1 MKNLDLSSMQ
11 KYSQGAGGINLN
23 PSNPM
28 TQKTPLLKKPTVVSS
43 NIQQTQPSQQ
53 EMVKSHLKRLFEYY
67 CQFGERMNVNFLKS
81 HKYQKFAIDAD
92 ILDSKLNKT
101 RLELIFSAENK
112 NKMKSQMDF
121 ETFLNSLVKI
131 AEVKFNYM
139 RNDIMNKYSKKSN
152 STLQLLLKSN
162 IWPLYERIFGI
173 SVEGQMNPDKSQI
186 DDNKSDIDV
195 QIQNVSVNDKIQRKS
210 SVGQDVSSLNVSINT
225 RGSLMMGGSS
235 LPPLLNVEELLLNSQ
250 LEEILSMIAPIMYEI
265 YKVYFPWEISLSEN
279 ENFLKDKSMKAYFV
293 FLKEYDM
300 CPSLISKST
309 AFQIFQS
316 ETIGTNQSDLFD
328 SPELNEVYS
337 NILRNIEISTLGRS
351 NNKSILGKYFTFLKF
366 LKSICKIGDVGF
378 EKMEFSN
385 SGAVE
390 IPTNSNST
398 PKKKLSSIEK
408 ICLGLE
414 RMELSDGFLSLQH
427 KTSKTH
433 SRKTTCIIPREI
445 LEKVKIAINSK
456 FSEEENLRFQQSED
470 INDAKSAEMIEQ
482 SYRASKIRKS
492 VLGNFKDLFEHTD
505 YILQKYGNQLNSIYK
520 FYCSFGDP
528 LNTTYMKTNKF
539 SKFLKEAKL
548 IKQVG
553 FNLGNNTNTIVNT
566 SSINSNPNFGIK
578 MNDIDVIFFKLAGVS
593 SSNMDRSRGV
603 SGSRLDQSQLSSLS
617 RDRAMSPNI
626 SKRGTIV
633 NSNAKIDFNGF
644 INSIEIISLQIFPN
658 KNELEAI
665 DYIVINHIFPL
676 LEKFTHKNNET
687 LMSVIKEKN
696 ENRDF
701 VRKIIFIN

>member
-1 MKNLDLSSMQ
+1 
-11 KYSQGAGGINLN
+11 
-23 PSNPM
+23 M
-28 TQKTPLLKKPTVVSS
+28 TQKATLLKKSTIVSS
-43 NIQQTQPSQQ
+43 NIQQTQSSQSMQQ
-53 EMVKSHLKRLFEYY
+53 EMVRSHLKRLFEYY

-121 ETFLNSLVKI
+121 DTFLNSLVKI
-131 AEVKFNYM
+131 AEYKFNHM

-162 IWPLYERIFGI
+162 IWPLYERIFGV
-173 SVEGQMNPDKSQI
+173 SVDGQINMDKSQI
-186 DDNKSDIDV
+186 NNDKSDIDN
-195 QIQNVSVNDKIQRKS
+195 QIENVSINEKTNRKS
-210 SVGQDVSSLNVSINT
+210 SVGQDVSSLNVSINAK
-225 RGSLMMGGSS
+225 GSMMMGGSS
-235 LPPLLNVEELLLNSQ
+235 APPLLNVEELFLNSQ
-250 LEEILSMIAPIMYEI
+250 LGDILSMIAPIMYEI

-293 FLKEYDM
+293 ILKEYDL

-316 ETIGTNQSDLFD
+316 ETIASNQSDIFD

-337 NILRNIEISTLGRS
+337 NIFRNIEISTLGRS

-366 LKSICKIGDVGF
+366 LKSICKIGDSGF

-385 SGAVE
+385 NGAVE
-390 IPTNSNST
+390 IPNNSISSI
-398 PKKKLSSIEK
+398 PKKKLTSIEK

-445 LEKVKIAINSK
+445 LEKVKVAINSK
-456 FSEEENLRFQQSED
+456 FSEDENLRFQQSED

-482 SYRASKIRKS
+482 NYRASKIRKS

-520 FYCSFGDP
+520 FFCSFGDP

-539 SKFLKEAKL
+539 SKFLKEAGL
-548 IKQVG
+548 IKTLS
-553 FNLGNNTNTIVNT
+553 FNLPNQNMTSNTP
-566 SSINSNPNFGIK
+566 INSLNTTSNGNIGIK

-593 SSNMDRSRGV
+593 SSNMERSRGV
-603 SGSRLDQSQLSSLS
+603 SGSRLDQSQMSSLS

-626 SKRGTIV
+626 SKRGTII

-658 KNELEAI
+658 RNELEAI
-665 DYIVINHIFPL
+665 DYIVINHILPL
-676 LEKFTHKNNET
+676 LEKFTHKNNDT
-687 LMSVIKEKN
+687 LISVNKEKN

-701 VRKIIFIN
+701 VRKLLLLIKIF

>member
-1 MKNLDLSSMQ
+1 
-11 KYSQGAGGINLN
+11 
-23 PSNPM
+23 M
-28 TQKTPLLKKPTVVSS
+28 TQKAPLLKKSTIASS
-43 NIQQTQPSQQ
+43 NIQQTQSSQSMQQ
-53 EMVKSHLKRLFEYY
+53 EMVRSHLKRLFEYY

-121 ETFLNSLVKI
+121 DTFLNSLVKI
-131 AEVKFNYM
+131 AEYKFNYM

-162 IWPLYERIFGI
+162 VWPLYERIFGV
-173 SVEGQMNPDKSQI
+173 SVDGQINMDKSQI
-186 DDNKSDIDV
+186 NNDKSDIDN
-195 QIQNVSVNDKIQRKS
+195 QIENVSINEKTQRKS
-210 SVGQDVSSLNVSINT
+210 SVGQDVSSLNVSINAK
-225 RGSLMMGGSS
+225 GSMMGGNSA
-235 LPPLLNVEELLLNSQ
+235 PPLLNVEELLLNSQ
-250 LEEILSMIAPIMYEI
+250 LGDILSMIAPIMYEI

-293 FLKEYDM
+293 ILKEYDL

-316 ETIGTNQSDLFD
+316 ETIASNQSDIFD

-337 NILRNIEISTLGRS
+337 NIFRNIEISTLGRS

-366 LKSICKIGDVGF
+366 LKSICKIGDSGF

-385 SGAVE
+385 NGAVE
-390 IPTNSNST
+390 IPNNSISSI
-398 PKKKLSSIEK
+398 PKKKLTSIEK

-445 LEKVKIAINSK
+445 LEKVKVAINSK
-456 FSEEENLRFQQSED
+456 FSEDENLRFQQSED

-482 SYRASKIRKS
+482 NYRASKIRKS

-520 FYCSFGDP
+520 FFCSFGDP

-539 SKFLKEAKL
+539 SKFLKEAGL
-548 IKQVG
+548 IKTLS
-553 FNLGNNTNTIVNT
+553 FNLPNQNMTSNTP
-566 SSINSNPNFGIK
+566 INSSNTTSNGNIGIK

-593 SSNMDRSRGV
+593 SSNMERSRGV
-603 SGSRLDQSQLSSLS
+603 SGSRLDQSQMSSLS

-658 KNELEAI
+658 RNELEAI
-665 DYIVINHIFPL
+665 DYIVINHILPL
-676 LEKFTHKNNET
+676 LEKFTHKNNDT
-687 LMSVIKEKN
+687 LISVNKEKN

-701 VRKIIFIN
+701 VRK